1 MVGLAT
7 PAEAATSAT
16 ASFVKKSDWGSGFEG
31 QWTVKN
37 TGTTALSSWTIE
49 WDFPSGTAVGSAW
62 DASVTS
68 SGTHWTAKNLGW
80 NGSVAPG
87 ASVSFGF
94 NGTGP
99 GAPTGCKLNGAS
111 CDGGSVPGD
120 KAPSAPGTPT
130 ASTVTDTSAKLSWTA
145 ATDDNGIKNYDVL
158 RDGTVVSTVTG
169 RTYTDSGLKAGTD
182 YSYTVQAR
190 DTAGGRSAAGRGPA
204 ASARPRRTRPRSPS
218 PATTWSRTRAGPMS
232 STAST
237 STGST
242 PTPAA

>member
-1 MVGLAT
+1 MSTETPLRRTRFRLGTGRATRSRAVAGITALLLPLAAMVGLAS

-16 ASFVKKSDWGSGFEG
+16 ASFVKKSDWDSGFEG

-62 DASVTS
+62 DATVTS

-120 KAPSAPGTPT
+120 NAPRRRAPPPRAPSTTP
-130 ASTVTDTSAKLSWTA
+130 
-145 ATDDNGIKNYDVL
+145 
-158 RDGTVVSTVTG
+158 
-169 RTYTDSGLKAGTD
+169 
-182 YSYTVQAR
+182 
-190 DTAGGRSAAGRGPA
+190 
-204 ASARPRRTRPRSPS
+204 RPS
-218 PATTWSRTRAGPMS
+218 
-232 STAST
+232 
-237 STGST
+237 
-242 PTPAA
+242 